1 MINKLDL
8 VANIE
13 KYYLNGTVESV
24 KWNVVNNRLNIR
36 FVSPNQDLVGYIECD
51 AKLEDSTL
59 GIFNTSGLL
68 KMLSILDMDV
78 IINIEKTHKV
88 PTKLQ
93 IEDSNFSLQYSL
105 ADPYIIQTT
114 PEISEPGYEVSFV
127 VDSEF
132 IMRFAKAK
140 GALGSNV
147 KDIFRMSTITN
158 DEGNKQ
164 VKFVLGEPT
173 SHSNKVEFTTEASF
187 ENLHDRLVS
196 FNSSYVK
203 EILNANKNDMTEAK
217 GYLSTQ
223 GLLKLEFKTETG
235 TSVYYLPELQIV

>member
-13 KYYLNGTVESV
+13 RYYLNGTVESV
-24 KWNVVNNRLNIR
+24 KWNIANNRLNIG
-36 FVSPNQDLVGYIECD
+36 FVSPNQDLVGHIECD
-51 AKLEDSTL
+51 VKLEDGTI

-78 IINIEKTHKV
+78 LINVEKTHKV

-105 ADPYIIQTT
+105 ADPFIIQST
-114 PEISEPGYEVSFV
+114 PSISEPEYNIEFNI
-127 VDSEF
+127 DSEF

-140 GALGSNV
+140 GALGPNV
-147 KDIFRMSTITN
+147 KEIFRISTAVN
-158 DEGNKQ
+158 DDGNKI
-164 VKFVLGEPT
+164 VKLILGEPT

-187 ENLHDRLVS
+187 TEMHIGQLS
-196 FNSSYVK
+196 FNSAYVK
-203 EILNANKNDMTEAK
+203 EILNASKNDMTEAK
-217 GYLSTQ
+217 GYISTQ
-223 GLLKLEFKTETG
+223 GLLKIAITNENG
-235 TSVYYLPELQIV
+235 VAVYYLPEMQVI

>member
-24 KWNVVNNRLNIR
+24 KWNVVNNRLNIG
-36 FVSPNQDLVGYIECD
+36 FVSPNQDLVGHIECD
-51 AKLEDSTL
+51 VKLDDGTL

-78 IINIEKTHKV
+78 IINVEKTHKV

-114 PEISEPGYEVSFV
+114 PEITEPGYEVSFV

-147 KDIFRMSTITN
+147 KDIFRMSTVTN

-187 ENLHDRLVS
+187 ENLHDGFVS
-196 FNSSYVK
+196 FNSAYVK
-203 EILNANKNDMTEAK
+203 EILNANKDDMTEAK

-235 TSVYYLPELQIV
+235 YSVYYLPELQIS

>member
-24 KWNVVNNRLNIR
+24 KWNIVNNRLNVG
-36 FVSPNQDLVGYIECD
+36 FVSSNQDLVGRIECD
-51 AKLEDSTL
+51 IKLDDGTL

-78 IINIEKTHKV
+78 IINVEKTHKV

-114 PEISEPGYEVSFV
+114 PEITEPGYEVSFV

-187 ENLHDRLVS
+187 ENLHDGFVS
-196 FNSSYVK
+196 FNSAYVK
-203 EILNANKNDMTEAK
+203 EILNANKDDMTEAK

-235 TSVYYLPELQIV
+235 YSVYYLPELQIS

>member
-13 KYYLNGTVESV
+13 RYYLNGTVESV
-24 KWNVVNNRLNIR
+24 KWNIANNKLNIE
-36 FVSPNQDLVGYIECD
+36 FVSPNQDLVGHVECD
-51 AKLEDSTL
+51 VELEDGTI

-78 IINIEKTHKV
+78 IINVEKTHKV

-105 ADPYIIQTT
+105 ADPFIIQTT
-114 PEISEPGYEVSFV
+114 PAISEPEYDITFEVN
-127 VDSEF
+127 SEF

-140 GALGSNV
+140 GALGANA
-147 KDIFRMSTITN
+147 KEIFRISTSKN

-164 VKFVLGEPT
+164 VKIILGEPT

-187 ENLHDRLVS
+187 NEMHIGYLS
-196 FNSSYVK
+196 FNSAYVK
-203 EILNANKNDMTEAK
+203 EILNASKDDLIEAK
-217 GYLSTQ
+217 GYISTQ
-223 GLLKLEFKTETG
+223 GLLKLELTTETG
-235 TSVYYLPELQIV
+235 KAIYYLPEVQIS

>member
-13 KYYLNGTVESV
+13 RYYLNGTVESV
-24 KWNVVNNRLNIR
+24 KWNVADNRLNID
-36 FVSPNQDLVGYIECD
+36 FVSPNQDLVGHVECNVE
-51 AKLEDSTL
+51 LEDGTI

-68 KMLSILDMDV
+68 KMLSILDMD
-78 IINIEKTHKV
+78 ILINVEKQHKV

-105 ADPYIIQTT
+105 ADPFIIQST
-114 PEISEPGYEVSFV
+114 PSINEPEYDIEFNI
-127 VDSEF
+127 DSEF

-147 KDIFRMSTITN
+147 KEIFRIHTTTN

-164 VKFVLGEPT
+164 VKLVLGEPT

-187 ENLHDRLVS
+187 KETHDRSLS
-196 FNSSYVK
+196 FNSAYVK
-203 EILNANKNDMTEAK
+203 EILNASKDDMTEAK
-217 GYLSTQ
+217 GYISVQ
-223 GLLKLEFKTETG
+223 GLLKIEMKNENG
-235 TSVYYLPELQIV
+235 TSIYYLPEVQTV

>member
-24 KWNVVNNRLNIR
+24 KWNIVNNRLNVG
-36 FVSPNQDLVGYIECD
+36 FVSPNQDLVGRIECD
-51 AKLEDSTL
+51 VKLDDGTL

-78 IINIEKTHKV
+78 IINVEKTHKV

-114 PEISEPGYEVSFV
+114 PEITEPEYEVSFV

-187 ENLHDRLVS
+187 ENLHDGFVS
-196 FNSSYVK
+196 FNSAYVK
-203 EILNANKNDMTEAK
+203 EILNANKDDMTEAK

-235 TSVYYLPELQIV
+235 TSVYYLPELQIS

>member
-13 KYYLNGTVESV
+13 RYYLNGTVESV
-24 KWNVVNNRLNIR
+24 KWNVASNRLNID
-36 FVSPNQDLVGYIECD
+36 FVSPNQDLVGHVECD
-51 AKLEDSTL
+51 VELEDGTL

-68 KMLSILDMDV
+68 KMLSVLDMDILV
-78 IINIEKTHKV
+78 NVEKQHKV

-105 ADPYIIQTT
+105 ADPFIIQTT
-114 PEISEPGYEVSFV
+114 PSINEPEYDIEFDI
-127 VDSEF
+127 DSEF

-147 KDIFRMSTITN
+147 KEIFRIHTATN

-164 VKFVLGEPT
+164 VKLILGEPT
-173 SHSNKVEFTTEASF
+173 SHSNKIEFTTEASF
-187 ENLHDRLVS
+187 KEAHDRSLS
-196 FNSSYVK
+196 FNSAYVK
-203 EILNANKNDMTEAK
+203 EILNASKDDMTEAK
-217 GYLSTQ
+217 GYISVQ
-223 GLLKLEFKTETG
+223 GLLKIEMTNENGKAI
-235 TSVYYLPELQIV
+235 YYLPEVQTV

>member
-13 KYYLNGTVESV
+13 RYYLNGTVESV
-24 KWNVVNNRLNIR
+24 KWNIASNKLNID
-36 FVSPNQDLVGYIECD
+36 FVSPNQDLVGHVECD
-51 AKLEDSTL
+51 VKLEDGTI

-78 IINIEKTHKV
+78 LINVEKTHKV

-105 ADPYIIQTT
+105 ADPFIIQST
-114 PEISEPGYEVSFV
+114 PSISEPEYEISFI

-187 ENLHDRLVS
+187 ENLHDGFVS
-196 FNSSYVK
+196 FNSAYVK

-217 GYLSTQ
+217 GYLSVK
-223 GLLKLEFKTETG
+223 GLLKLEFTNETG
-235 TSVYYLPELQIV
+235 TSVYYLPELQIL